1 MKTNKRFRRI
11 ITVVLCVVVL
21 FTIVPRA
28 KNIYELSVRKNEL
41 LQQKE
46 KLTQANQEQQQAL
59 AEIESLAGVER
70 IAREQLGMVKEG
82 ERSVVRVIPNQ

>member
-82 ERSVVRVIPNQ
+82 ERAVVKVIPNQ